1 MKIIRFGLIAGL
13 LGVSSVVTADERR
26 SAGDQ
31 FRGSPDH
38 PPLYALRKQGRDPDL
53 QYYLPNAHWRQREPR
68 NKHRSRDSQL
78 PVLGQLVAGPGGA
91 GWRRLLYSLP
101 RRSQLNRAGARSLFN
116 ANLATGYYFIPH
128 DFTPIGDMVW
138 YLSTNLNQP
147 IDDRGPSRTLVTLT
161 PGFRTHVG
169 RNCYLLGAVEVPE
182 TSPEPFD
189 YQVLG
194 GIMKV
199 F

>member
-1 MKIIRFGLIAGL
+1 VVRG
-13 LGVSSVVTADERR
+13 GVGCFIPYP
-26 SAGDQ
+26 GD
-31 FRGSPDH
+31 
-38 PPLYALRKQGRDPDL
+38 
-53 QYYLPNAHWRQREPR
+53 
-68 NKHRSRDSQL
+68 
-78 PVLGQLVAGPGGA
+78 
-91 GWRRLLYSLP
+91 
-101 RRSQLNRAGARSLFN
+101 LNRAGARSLFN
-116 ANLATGYYFIPH
+116 ASLAAGFYFIPH

-169 RNCYLLGAVEVPE
+169 RNWYLLGAVEVPE